1 MVLLNGWITGV
12 GKWLDLIG
20 EYRKDRSLVALDS
33 SLYLDYRSIR
43 SDSSRLIIE
52 GGIWKPCSSLG
63 FLPAT

>member
-1 MVLLNGWITGV
+1 MRV
-12 GKWLDLIG
+12 GTLIFLSENFPVCTVFPIAKIAAFG
-20 EYRKDRSLVALDS
+20 S

-63 FLPAT
+63 FLPVT